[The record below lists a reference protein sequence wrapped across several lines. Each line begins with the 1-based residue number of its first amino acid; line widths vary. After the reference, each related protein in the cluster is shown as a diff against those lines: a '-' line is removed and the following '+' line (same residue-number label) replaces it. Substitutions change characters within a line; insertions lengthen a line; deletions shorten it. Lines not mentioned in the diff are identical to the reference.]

1 MRHFMCLRKRAWYWA
16 ICAAAA
22 LSLTACGGG
31 SSGNSSSGGVA
42 TRYTIGGSV
51 SGLTSSGLTLTDNGG
66 DTLTVSSNSTTFTF
80 SQTLQSGA
88 TYAVA
93 VATSPTNEQCTV
105 SSASGTVSGNVSNVA
120 VVCVQLDTIGGA
132 ISGLS
137 AAGLVLELN
146 GQYSLSVLANA
157 SSYVFSQTLAS
168 GTAYQV
174 TVATQPTGETCTVS
188 SGAGTVSG
196 NVTNAN
202 VTCSIVTYSISG
214 TISGLSASGLQLRF
228 YSAGPD
234 LSVSAGATTFS
245 YGNVPNGTDVA
256 MDVVTQ
262 PYWEFCT
269 PGSSDYSGVISS
281 DITGQTLSCTAAQ
294 ADVTTL
300 AGSTTPGYVN
310 GTGSDAEFFNPA
322 GVAVDASGNIYVADS
337 ANNQIREI
345 TPAGVVTTFAGS
357 TTAGSADGT
366 GATATFDGPD
376 GVAIN
381 ASGDIYVADTNN
393 NEIRMITPAGVV
405 STLAGSTTAGATD
418 GTGATASFNHPVGVA
433 VTPAGDIIV
442 ADTDNN
448 EIRMV
453 TPAGVVS
460 TLAGSTTAGS
470 ADGTGSAAS
479 FYHPTGVAV
488 NASGDIYVADYGN
501 NEIREVTPSGVVT
514 TLAGSTT
521 AGHADG
527 TGSAA
532 SFFGPL
538 GVAVDD
544 GAGTIYVADGLNNE
558 IRAVTFAGVV
568 TTLAG
573 SPVAGSANG
582 TGSAASFHTPFGIA
596 VIPTSGILYVGDYA
610 NDEIRQITP
619 GP

>member
-1 MRHFMCLRKRAWYWA
+1 MRHLKCFRKRTWHWA
-16 ICAAAA
+16 ICAVAA

-31 SSGNSSSGGVA
+31 SSGNSSSGGAA

-66 DTLTVSSNSTTFTF
+66 DTLTVSSNATTFTF

-88 TYAVA
+88 AYDVA

-120 VVCVQLDTIGGA
+120 VACAQLDTIGGS

-137 AAGLVLELN
+137 AAGLVMELN
-146 GQYSLSVLANA
+146 GQYSLSVPANA
-157 SSYVFSQTLAS
+157 SSYVFSQMLTS

-174 TVATQPTGETCTVS
+174 TVATQPTDENCTVS
-188 SGAGTVSG
+188 SGVGAVSG

-202 VTCSIVTYSISG
+202 VTCSIVAYSISG

-262 PYWEFCT
+262 PYWQFCT
-269 PGSSDYSGVISS
+269 PGSSDYSGVISG
-281 DITGQTLSCTAAQ
+281 DITGQTLACAVAQ

-300 AGSTTPGYVN
+300 AGSTSPGYVN
-310 GTGSDAEFFNPA
+310 GTGSNAEFFDPA

-366 GATATFDGPD
+366 GATATFNGPD